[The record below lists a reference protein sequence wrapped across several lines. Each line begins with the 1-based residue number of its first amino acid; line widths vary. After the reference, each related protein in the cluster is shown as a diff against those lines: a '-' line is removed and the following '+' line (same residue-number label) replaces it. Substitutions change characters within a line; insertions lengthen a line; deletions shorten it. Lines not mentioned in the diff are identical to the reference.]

1 VELNIGRSANDF
13 GTTLADIGQCR
24 PMVPI
29 SANVGRSAFSQLE
42 EAHDLWRLVRKVM
55 ADTLRDGTSARDDA
69 AGSAAPK
76 LPNLVEVFKNVFG
89 KTMSSAV
96 LENDL
101 TTQRLQ
107 EDCQGNAN

>member
-1 VELNIGRSANDF
+1 MGR
-13 GTTLADIGQCR
+13 TIL
-24 PMVPI
+24 
-29 SANVGRSAFSQLE
+29 SQLE